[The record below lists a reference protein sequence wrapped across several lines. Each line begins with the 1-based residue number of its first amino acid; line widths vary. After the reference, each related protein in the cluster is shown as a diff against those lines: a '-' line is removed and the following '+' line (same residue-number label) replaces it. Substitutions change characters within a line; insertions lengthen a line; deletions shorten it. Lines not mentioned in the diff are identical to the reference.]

1 MNESCR
7 KYIAAAVFL
16 SGIFFGGMPA
26 VFGQEKQEERF
37 IHRLGVEFRPGYV
50 FPTNLFL
57 TGRNAAE
64 APVRSSYAA
73 HLKYAFQ
80 FSPRSLR
87 DRIWGGAYQGIGI
100 GYYRFGNTRELGNP
114 LSVYLFQ
121 GARVAAFSS
130 RVSLNY
136 EWNFGLS
143 LGWKPYDW
151 EHNPYNIAV
160 GSRMNA
166 YINTNLYVDWVLS
179 PRFNLNAGVSL
190 THFSNGNTRFPNAGL
205 NMMDFR
211 AGLVYHFNREEA
223 CLSKA
228 LDHTPVPASP
238 RHVSYDLVAFGAWR
252 RKGYFS
258 EEGFVLSPDAYT
270 VLGVS
275 LAAMYNVSYK
285 FRTGVALDGVY
296 DASANVFV
304 LNDPSTEGFVEPP
317 FSAQVALG
325 VSGRVEYV
333 MPYFIVGIGMGA
345 NVLHRGGDLKSFY
358 QMLSLKISMT
368 RSTFLHVGY
377 NLKDFRDP
385 NFLMLGFGVRLHNKY
400 PVWK

>member
-1 MNESCR
+1 MNTRIWTSL
-7 KYIAAAVFL
+7 IVFFT
-16 SGIFFGGMPA
+16 GIFYWGTPA
-26 VFGQEKQEERF
+26 VFGQEKHEGRL
-37 IHRLGVEFRPGYV
+37 IHQLGAEFRPGYV
-50 FPTNLFL
+50 FPTNPFL
-57 TGRNAAE
+57 VGRNAAE
-64 APVRSSYAA
+64 VPIRDSYAA

-80 FSPRSLR
+80 FAPCSLP
-87 DRIWGGAYQGIGI
+87 DRIWGGAYQGMGI
-100 GYYRFGNTRELGNP
+100 GYYGFGNAQELGNP
-114 LSVYLFQ
+114 LAVYLFQ
-121 GARVAAFSS
+121 GARIACFSS
-130 RVSLNY
+130 RVSFNY
-136 EWNFGLS
+136 EWNFGVS

-151 EHNPYNIAV
+151 ERNSYNVMV

-166 YINTNLYVDWVLS
+166 YINTNFYVDWVLS
-179 PRFNLNAGVSL
+179 ARFNLNAGVSL

-205 NMMDFR
+205 NMVDFK
-211 AGLVYHFNREEA
+211 AGLVYHFNREAA

-228 LDHTPVPASP
+228 LNRTLVPAFP

-258 EEGFVLSPDAYT
+258 EEGFVPSPNAYK
-270 VLGVS
+270 VLGAS

-285 FRTGVALDGVY
+285 FRTGVALDWVY

-304 LNDPSTEGFVEPP
+304 LHDPTAPGEFVKPP
-317 FSAQVALG
+317 FNAQIALG

-333 MPYFIVGIGMGA
+333 MPYFIVGIGLGT
-345 NVLHRGGDLKSFY
+345 NVLHRGGDLRSFY

-385 NFLMLGFGVRLHNKY
+385 NFLMLGVGVRFNNKY